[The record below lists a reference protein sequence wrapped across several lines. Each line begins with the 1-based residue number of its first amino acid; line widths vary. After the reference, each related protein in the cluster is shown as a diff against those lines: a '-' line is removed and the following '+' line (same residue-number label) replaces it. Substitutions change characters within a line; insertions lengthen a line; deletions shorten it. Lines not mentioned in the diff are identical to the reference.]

1 MDLLNRT
8 LLDLH
13 ARADADPYFA
23 DVPLFVVR
31 PRLEADGTPKENA
44 SFATI
49 QTKIDEAI
57 GCTLLKADRGGAAV
71 QFLMP
76 VGDTEKPNVEGP
88 QMRFVYT
95 IRVQEN
101 PILNFG
107 PKGTKKTAEE
117 IALKVLQLFHLAMLN
132 GGNCLAADTATL
144 TPSDQFAPKLTYDVR
159 LIQQGNLGRPT
170 KVARPILSATSGA
183 VPQTI
188 TVTCATEAA
197 RLYYTTDGSYPS
209 SVNLNA
215 TAYTVPIS
223 LTAACTLRVAA
234 EKAGQQQSDIAQGI
248 FT

>member
-1 MDLLNRT
+1 MNILNRT

-31 PRLEADGTPKENA
+31 PRLEADGTAKDNA

-57 GCTLLKADRGGAAV
+57 GCTLLKADRGGVAV

-101 PILNFG
+101 PVLNFG
-107 PKGTKKTAEE
+107 PRGTKKTAEE
-117 IALKVLQLFHLAMLN
+117 IALKILQLFHLSMLN
-132 GGNCLAADTATL
+132 GGNCLAADAATL
-144 TPSDQFAPKLTYDVR
+144 TPSDQFAPKITYDVR
-159 LIQQGNLGRPT
+159 LIQQGNLGRPS
-170 KVARPILSATSGA
+170 KVARPQLSATSGA

-188 TVTCATEAA
+188 TVNCATGGA
-197 RLYYTTDGSYPS
+197 RLFYTTDGSYPS
-209 SVNLNA
+209 SVNLTA
-215 TAYTVPIS
+215 TPYTAPIA

-234 EKAGQQQSDIAQGI
+234 EADDQQQSDVAQGI